1 MWNCCHKQT
10 INCTHESTGENCS
23 QIYFLFSYKEKVII
37 IYTVEKIVEKVL
49 YSNSTNFV
57 EIKYLNRVKKELK
70 NVKYNIYEPFIGAT
84 KIILYNKMPNIK
96 IYEIV
101 SSNDLRHQDILG
113 TLYSLNISDEMF
125 GDVVIWNNRYF
136 IIILS
141 SIDNYIKSNLTS
153 IKNSKVD
160 LIEKNPY
167 YLKDYKQE
175 YEEYIIIVP
184 SIRVDVIVSKII
196 NSSRSNALEKIKN
209 GDIYLNYELLTK
221 PTYMLKENDIFSIRK
236 YGKYKFLGEINK
248 TKKGSLVIKYLK
260 YV

>member
-1 MWNCCHKQT
+1 MPFFD
-10 INCTHESTGENCS
+10 I
-23 QIYFLFSYKEKVII
+23 IILVRVII

-70 NVKYNIYEPFIGAT
+70 NVKYNMYEPFIGAT
-84 KIILYNKMPNIK
+84 KVILYNKMPNIK
-96 IYEIV
+96 IYEII

-141 SIDNYIKSNLTS
+141 SIDNYIKSNLIS
-153 IKNSKVD
+153 IRNSKVD
-160 LIEKNPY
+160 LIEKDPY

-175 YEEYIIIVP
+175 YEEFNIIVP

-221 PTYMLKENDIFSIRK
+221 PIYMLKENDIFSIRK
-236 YGKYKFLGEINK
+236 YGKYKFNGIINE
-248 TKKGSLVIKYLK
+248 TKKGNIIVNISK

>member
-1 MWNCCHKQT
+1 M
-10 INCTHESTGENCS
+10 
-23 QIYFLFSYKEKVII
+23 II

-70 NVKYNIYEPFIGAT
+70 NIKYNIYEPFIGAT
-84 KIILYNKMPNIK
+84 KVILYNKMPNIK
-96 IYEIV
+96 IYEII

-113 TLYSLNISDEMF
+113 TLYSLNISGEMF

-160 LIEKNPY
+160 LIEKDPD

-175 YEEYIIIVP
+175 YEEFNIIVP

-236 YGKYKFLGEINK
+236 YGKYKFNGIINE
-248 TKKGSLVIKYLK
+248 TKKGNIIVNISK

>member
-1 MWNCCHKQT
+1 M
-10 INCTHESTGENCS
+10 
-23 QIYFLFSYKEKVII
+23 II

-70 NVKYNIYEPFIGAT
+70 NIKYNIYEPFIGAT
-84 KIILYNKMPNIK
+84 KVILYNKMPNIK
-96 IYEIV
+96 IYEII

-160 LIEKNPY
+160 LIEKDPY

-175 YEEYIIIVP
+175 YEECIIIVP

-236 YGKYKFLGEINK
+236 YGKYKFLGEINR
-248 TKKGSLVIKYLK
+248 TKKGSLVVKYLK
-260 YV
+260 YKFIDK

>member
-1 MWNCCHKQT
+1 M
-10 INCTHESTGENCS
+10 
-23 QIYFLFSYKEKVII
+23 II

-70 NVKYNIYEPFIGAT
+70 NVKYNIYEPFVGAT

-96 IYEIV
+96 IYEII

-113 TLYSLNISDEMF
+113 TLYSLNISDELF

-153 IKNSKVD
+153 IRNSKVD
-160 LIEKNPY
+160 LIEKDPY
-167 YLKDYKQE
+167 YLKNYKQE
-175 YEEYIIIVP
+175 YEEFNIIVP
-184 SIRVDVIVSKII
+184 SIRVDAIISKII

-221 PTYMLKENDIFSIRK
+221 PTYMLRENDIFSIRK
-236 YGKYKFLGEINK
+236 YGKYKFNGIINE
-248 TKKGSLVIKYLK
+248 TKKGNIIVNISK

>member
-1 MWNCCHKQT
+1 M
-10 INCTHESTGENCS
+10 
-23 QIYFLFSYKEKVII
+23 II

-160 LIEKNPY
+160 LIERDPY
-167 YLKDYKQE
+167 YLRNYKQE
-175 YEEYIIIVP
+175 YEECIIIVP

>member
-1 MWNCCHKQT
+1 M
-10 INCTHESTGENCS
+10 
-23 QIYFLFSYKEKVII
+23 II

-70 NVKYNIYEPFIGAT
+70 NVKYNIYEPFIDAT
-84 KIILYNKMPNIK
+84 KVILYNKMPNIK

-101 SSNDLRHQDILG
+101 SNNDLRHQDILG

-141 SIDNYIKSNLTS
+141 SIDNYIKSNLMS
-153 IKNSKVD
+153 IRNSKVE
-160 LIEKNPY
+160 LIEKDPY

-175 YEEYIIIVP
+175 YEECIIIVP

>member
-1 MWNCCHKQT
+1 M
-10 INCTHESTGENCS
+10 
-23 QIYFLFSYKEKVII
+23 II

-57 EIKYLNRVKKELK
+57 EIKYLNKVKKELK
-70 NVKYNIYEPFIGAT
+70 NIKYNIYEPFSGAT
-84 KIILYNKMPNIK
+84 KIILYNKVPNIK
-96 IYEIV
+96 IYEII

-175 YEEYIIIVP
+175 YEECIIIVP

-209 GDIYLNYELLTK
+209 CDIYLNYELLTK

-236 YGKYKFLGEINK
+236 YGKYKFLGEINR

>member
-1 MWNCCHKQT
+1 M
-10 INCTHESTGENCS
+10 
-23 QIYFLFSYKEKVII
+23 II

-84 KIILYNKMPNIK
+84 KVILYNKMPNIK

-153 IKNSKVD
+153 IRNSKVD
-160 LIEKNPY
+160 LIEKDPY
-167 YLKDYKQE
+167 YLKNYKQE
-175 YEEYIIIVP
+175 YEEFNIIVP
-184 SIRVDVIVSKII
+184 SIRVDAIISKII

-221 PTYMLKENDIFSIRK
+221 PTYMLRENDIFSIRK
-236 YGKYKFLGEINK
+236 YGKYKFNGIINE
-248 TKKGSLVIKYLK
+248 TKKGNIIVNISK

>member
-1 MWNCCHKQT
+1 M
-10 INCTHESTGENCS
+10 
-23 QIYFLFSYKEKVII
+23 II

-84 KIILYNKMPNIK
+84 KIILYNKMRNIK

-160 LIEKNPY
+160 LIERNPY

-175 YEEYIIIVP
+175 YEECIIIVP

>member
-1 MWNCCHKQT
+1 M
-10 INCTHESTGENCS
+10 
-23 QIYFLFSYKEKVII
+23 II

-57 EIKYLNRVKKELK
+57 EIKYLNKVKKELK
-70 NVKYNIYEPFIGAT
+70 NIKYNIYEPFVGAT

-96 IYEIV
+96 IYEII
-101 SSNDLRHQDILG
+101 SNNDLRHQDILG

-160 LIEKNPY
+160 LIEKDPY

-175 YEEYIIIVP
+175 YEECIIIVP

-236 YGKYKFLGEINK
+236 YGKYKFLGEINR
-248 TKKGSLVIKYLK
+248 TKKGSLVVKYLK

>member
-1 MWNCCHKQT
+1 M
-10 INCTHESTGENCS
+10 
-23 QIYFLFSYKEKVII
+23 II

-70 NVKYNIYEPFIGAT
+70 NVKYNIYEPFSGAT

-96 IYEIV
+96 IYEII
-101 SSNDLRHQDILG
+101 SNNDLRHQDILG

-153 IKNSKVD
+153 IRNSKVD
-160 LIEKNPY
+160 LIEKDPY

-175 YEEYIIIVP
+175 YEECIIIVP

>member
-1 MWNCCHKQT
+1 M
-10 INCTHESTGENCS
+10 
-23 QIYFLFSYKEKVII
+23 II

-57 EIKYLNRVKKELK
+57 EIKYLSRVKKELK
-70 NVKYNIYEPFIGAT
+70 NVKYNIYELFSGAT
-84 KIILYNKMPNIK
+84 KVILYNKMPNIK
-96 IYEIV
+96 IYEIL

-141 SIDNYIKSNLTS
+141 NIDNYIKSNLTS
-153 IKNSKVD
+153 IKNSKVE
-160 LIEKNPY
+160 LIEKDPY

-175 YEEYIIIVP
+175 YEECIIIVP

-196 NSSRSNALEKIKN
+196 NSSRSNALEKMV
-209 GDIYLNYELLTK
+209 IY
-221 PTYMLKENDIFSIRK
+221 I
-236 YGKYKFLGEINK
+236 
-248 TKKGSLVIKYLK
+248 
-260 YV
+260 

>member
-1 MWNCCHKQT
+1 M
-10 INCTHESTGENCS
+10 
-23 QIYFLFSYKEKVII
+23 II

-70 NVKYNIYEPFIGAT
+70 NVKYNIYEPFVGAT

-96 IYEIV
+96 IYEII

-141 SIDNYIKSNLTS
+141 SIDNYINSNLTS

-160 LIEKNPY
+160 LIERNPY

-175 YEEYIIIVP
+175 YEECIIIVP

-236 YGKYKFLGEINK
+236 YGKYKFLGEINR

>member
-1 MWNCCHKQT
+1 
-10 INCTHESTGENCS
+10 
-23 QIYFLFSYKEKVII
+23 VII

-70 NVKYNIYEPFIGAT
+70 NIKYNIYEPFVGAT
-84 KIILYNKMPNIK
+84 KVILYNKMPNVK

-153 IKNSKVD
+153 IRNSKVD
-160 LIEKNPY
+160 LIEKDPY
-167 YLKDYKQE
+167 YLKNYKQE
-175 YEEYIIIVP
+175 YEEFNIIVP

-236 YGKYKFLGEINK
+236 YGKYKFNGIINE
-248 TKKGSLVIKYLK
+248 TKKGNIIVNISK

>member
-1 MWNCCHKQT
+1 M
-10 INCTHESTGENCS
+10 
-23 QIYFLFSYKEKVII
+23 II

-49 YSNSTNFV
+49 YSNSINFV

-70 NVKYNIYEPFIGAT
+70 NVKYNIYEPFVGAT
-84 KIILYNKMPNIK
+84 KVILYNKMPNIK
-96 IYEIV
+96 IYEII

-160 LIEKNPY
+160 LIERDPY

-175 YEEYIIIVP
+175 YEECIIIVP

-236 YGKYKFLGEINK
+236 YGKYKFLGEINR

>member
-1 MWNCCHKQT
+1 M
-10 INCTHESTGENCS
+10 
-23 QIYFLFSYKEKVII
+23 II

-57 EIKYLNRVKKELK
+57 EIKYLNRVKKKLK
-70 NVKYNIYEPFIGAT
+70 NVKYNIYEPFVGAT
-84 KIILYNKMPNIK
+84 KVILYNKMPNIK
-96 IYEIV
+96 IYEII

-160 LIEKNPY
+160 LIERDPY

-175 YEEYIIIVP
+175 YEECIIIVP

-236 YGKYKFLGEINK
+236 YGKYKFLGEINR

>member
-1 MWNCCHKQT
+1 MPFFD
-10 INCTHESTGENCS
+10 I
-23 QIYFLFSYKEKVII
+23 IILVRVII

-49 YSNSTNFV
+49 YSNSTSFV

-70 NVKYNIYEPFIGAT
+70 NVKYNMYEPFIGAT
-84 KIILYNKMPNIK
+84 KVILYNKMPNIK
-96 IYEIV
+96 IYEII

-141 SIDNYIKSNLTS
+141 SIDNYIKSNLIS
-153 IKNSKVD
+153 IRNSKVD
-160 LIEKNPY
+160 LIEKDPY

-175 YEEYIIIVP
+175 YEEFNIIVP

-221 PTYMLKENDIFSIRK
+221 PIYMLKENDIFSIRK
-236 YGKYKFLGEINK
+236 YGKYKFNGIINE
-248 TKKGSLVIKYLK
+248 TKKGNIIVNISK

>member
-1 MWNCCHKQT
+1 M
-10 INCTHESTGENCS
+10 
-23 QIYFLFSYKEKVII
+23 II

-70 NVKYNIYEPFIGAT
+70 NVKYNIYEPFVGAT

-96 IYEIV
+96 IYEII

-160 LIEKNPY
+160 LIERDPY

-175 YEEYIIIVP
+175 YEECIIIVP

-196 NSSRSNALEKIKN
+196 NSSRNNALEKIKN

-236 YGKYKFLGEINK
+236 YGKYKFLGEINR
-248 TKKGSLVIKYLK
+248 TKKGSLVVKYLK

>member
-1 MWNCCHKQT
+1 M
-10 INCTHESTGENCS
+10 
-23 QIYFLFSYKEKVII
+23 II

-57 EIKYLNRVKKELK
+57 EIKYLNRLKKELK
-70 NVKYNIYEPFIGAT
+70 NIKYNIYEPFIGAT
-84 KIILYNKMPNIK
+84 KVILYNKMPNIK

-160 LIEKNPY
+160 LIEKDPY
-167 YLKDYKQE
+167 YLKNYKQE
-175 YEEYIIIVP
+175 YEEFNIIVP

-236 YGKYKFLGEINK
+236 YGKYKFNGIINE
-248 TKKGSLVIKYLK
+248 TKKGNIIVNISK

>member
-1 MWNCCHKQT
+1 M
-10 INCTHESTGENCS
+10 
-23 QIYFLFSYKEKVII
+23 II

-160 LIEKNPY
+160 LIEKDPY

-175 YEEYIIIVP
+175 YEECIIIVP

>member
-1 MWNCCHKQT
+1 M
-10 INCTHESTGENCS
+10 
-23 QIYFLFSYKEKVII
+23 II

-57 EIKYLNRVKKELK
+57 EIRYLNRVKKELK
-70 NVKYNIYEPFIGAT
+70 KVKYNIYEPFSDAT
-84 KIILYNKMPNIK
+84 KVILYNKMPNIK

-160 LIEKNPY
+160 LIERDPY

-175 YEEYIIIVP
+175 YEECIIIVP

-236 YGKYKFLGEINK
+236 YGKYKFLGEINR

>member
-1 MWNCCHKQT
+1 M
-10 INCTHESTGENCS
+10 
-23 QIYFLFSYKEKVII
+23 II

-70 NVKYNIYEPFIGAT
+70 NVKYNIYEPFSGAT
-84 KIILYNKMPNIK
+84 KVILYNKMPNIK

-141 SIDNYIKSNLTS
+141 SIDNYIKSNLIS
-153 IKNSKVD
+153 IRNSKVD

-175 YEEYIIIVP
+175 YEEFNIIVP

-236 YGKYKFLGEINK
+236 YGKYKFLGEINR
-248 TKKGSLVIKYLK
+248 TKKGSLVVKYLK

>member
-1 MWNCCHKQT
+1 M
-10 INCTHESTGENCS
+10 
-23 QIYFLFSYKEKVII
+23 II

-70 NVKYNIYEPFIGAT
+70 NVKYNIYEPFSGAT

-96 IYEIV
+96 IYEII

-153 IKNSKVD
+153 IRNSKVD
-160 LIEKNPY
+160 LIEKDPY
-167 YLKDYKQE
+167 YLRDYKQE
-175 YEEYIIIVP
+175 YEECIIIVP

-236 YGKYKFLGEINK
+236 YGKYKFLGEINR

>member
-1 MWNCCHKQT
+1 M
-10 INCTHESTGENCS
+10 
-23 QIYFLFSYKEKVII
+23 II
-37 IYTVEKIVEKVL
+37 IYTLEKIVEKVL

-101 SSNDLRHQDILG
+101 PSNDLRHQDILG

-141 SIDNYIKSNLTS
+141 SIDNYIKSNLMS
-153 IKNSKVD
+153 IRNSKVD
-160 LIEKNPY
+160 LIEKDPY

-175 YEEYIIIVP
+175 YEECIIIVP

-236 YGKYKFLGEINK
+236 YGKYKFLGEINR

>member
-1 MWNCCHKQT
+1 M
-10 INCTHESTGENCS
+10 
-23 QIYFLFSYKEKVII
+23 II

-84 KIILYNKMPNIK
+84 KVILYNKMPNIK

-153 IKNSKVD
+153 IRNSKVE
-160 LIEKNPY
+160 LIEKDPY

-175 YEEYIIIVP
+175 YEECIIIVP

>member
-1 MWNCCHKQT
+1 M
-10 INCTHESTGENCS
+10 
-23 QIYFLFSYKEKVII
+23 II

-153 IKNSKVD
+153 IRNSKVD
-160 LIEKNPY
+160 LIEKDPY
-167 YLKDYKQE
+167 YLRDYKQE
-175 YEEYIIIVP
+175 YEECIIIVP

>member
-1 MWNCCHKQT
+1 M
-10 INCTHESTGENCS
+10 
-23 QIYFLFSYKEKVII
+23 II
-37 IYTVEKIVEKVL
+37 IYTLEKIVEKVL

-70 NVKYNIYEPFIGAT
+70 NVKYNIYEPFSGAT

-96 IYEIV
+96 IYEII
-101 SSNDLRHQDILG
+101 SNNDLRHQDILG

-153 IKNSKVD
+153 IRNSKVD
-160 LIEKNPY
+160 LIEKDPY
-167 YLKDYKQE
+167 YLRDYKQE
-175 YEEYIIIVP
+175 YEECIIIVP

>member
-1 MWNCCHKQT
+1 M
-10 INCTHESTGENCS
+10 
-23 QIYFLFSYKEKVII
+23 II

-70 NVKYNIYEPFIGAT
+70 NVKYNIYEPFSGAT

-96 IYEIV
+96 IYEII
-101 SSNDLRHQDILG
+101 SNNDLRHQDILG

-160 LIEKNPY
+160 LIEKDPY

-175 YEEYIIIVP
+175 YEECIIIVP

-236 YGKYKFLGEINK
+236 YGKYKFNGIINE
-248 TKKGSLVIKYLK
+248 TKKGNIIVNISK

>member
-1 MWNCCHKQT
+1 M
-10 INCTHESTGENCS
+10 
-23 QIYFLFSYKEKVII
+23 II

-70 NVKYNIYEPFIGAT
+70 NVKYNIYEPFNGAT

-160 LIEKNPY
+160 LIEKDPY
-167 YLKDYKQE
+167 YLKNYKQE
-175 YEEYIIIVP
+175 YEEFNIIVP
-184 SIRVDVIVSKII
+184 SVRVDVIVSKII

-236 YGKYKFLGEINK
+236 YGKYKFNGIINE
-248 TKKGSLVIKYLK
+248 TKKGNIIVNISK

>member
-1 MWNCCHKQT
+1 M
-10 INCTHESTGENCS
+10 
-23 QIYFLFSYKEKVII
+23 II

-84 KIILYNKMPNIK
+84 KVILYNKMPNIK

-160 LIEKNPY
+160 LIEKDPY

-209 GDIYLNYELLTK
+209 DDIYLNYELLTK

>member
-1 MWNCCHKQT
+1 M
-10 INCTHESTGENCS
+10 
-23 QIYFLFSYKEKVII
+23 II

-70 NVKYNIYEPFIGAT
+70 NVKYNIYEPFSGAT

-96 IYEIV
+96 IYEII

-141 SIDNYIKSNLTS
+141 SIDNYIKSNLMS
-153 IKNSKVD
+153 IRNSKVD
-160 LIEKNPY
+160 LIERDPY
-167 YLKDYKQE
+167 YLRNYKQE
-175 YEEYIIIVP
+175 YEECIIIVP

-236 YGKYKFLGEINK
+236 YGKYKFLGEINR

>member
-1 MWNCCHKQT
+1 
-10 INCTHESTGENCS
+10 
-23 QIYFLFSYKEKVII
+23 VII

-70 NVKYNIYEPFIGAT
+70 NVKYNIYEPFSGAT

-96 IYEIV
+96 IYEII
-101 SSNDLRHQDILG
+101 SNNDLRHQDILG

-160 LIEKNPY
+160 LIEKDPY

-175 YEEYIIIVP
+175 YEECIIIVP

-236 YGKYKFLGEINK
+236 YGKYKFLGEINR
-248 TKKGSLVIKYLK
+248 TKKGSLVVKYLK

>member
-1 MWNCCHKQT
+1 M
-10 INCTHESTGENCS
+10 
-23 QIYFLFSYKEKVII
+23 II

-113 TLYSLNISDEMF
+113 TLYSLTISDEMF

-160 LIEKNPY
+160 LIEKDPY
-167 YLKDYKQE
+167 YLKNYKQE
-175 YEEYIIIVP
+175 YEEFNIIVP
-184 SIRVDVIVSKII
+184 SVRVDVIVSKII

-236 YGKYKFLGEINK
+236 YGKYKFNGIINE
-248 TKKGSLVIKYLK
+248 TKKGNIIVNISK

>member
-1 MWNCCHKQT
+1 M
-10 INCTHESTGENCS
+10 
-23 QIYFLFSYKEKVII
+23 II

-57 EIKYLNRVKKELK
+57 EIKYFNRVKKELK

-84 KIILYNKMPNIK
+84 KVILYNNMPNIK
-96 IYEIV
+96 IYEII

-141 SIDNYIKSNLTS
+141 SIDNYIKSNLMS
-153 IKNSKVD
+153 IRNSKVD
-160 LIEKNPY
+160 LIERDPY
-167 YLKDYKQE
+167 YLRNYKQE
-175 YEEYIIIVP
+175 YEECIIIVP
-184 SIRVDVIVSKII
+184 SIRVDVIASKII

>member
-1 MWNCCHKQT
+1 M
-10 INCTHESTGENCS
+10 
-23 QIYFLFSYKEKVII
+23 II

-57 EIKYLNRVKKELK
+57 EIRYLNRVKKELK
-70 NVKYNIYEPFIGAT
+70 NVKYNIYEPFVGAT

-96 IYEIV
+96 IYEII

-160 LIEKNPY
+160 LIERDPY

-175 YEEYIIIVP
+175 YEECIIIVP

-236 YGKYKFLGEINK
+236 YGKYKFLGEINR
-248 TKKGSLVIKYLK
+248 TKKGSLVVKYLK

>member
-1 MWNCCHKQT
+1 M
-10 INCTHESTGENCS
+10 
-23 QIYFLFSYKEKVII
+23 II

-84 KIILYNKMPNIK
+84 KVILYNKMPNIK

-160 LIEKNPY
+160 LIERNPY

-175 YEEYIIIVP
+175 YEEFNIIVP

-221 PTYMLKENDIFSIRK
+221 PTYMLKENDIFSIKK
-236 YGKYKFLGEINK
+236 YGKYKFLGEINR

>member
-1 MWNCCHKQT
+1 M
-10 INCTHESTGENCS
+10 
-23 QIYFLFSYKEKVII
+23 II

-84 KIILYNKMPNIK
+84 KVILYNKMPNIK
-96 IYEIV
+96 IYEII

-160 LIEKNPY
+160 LIEKDPY

-175 YEEYIIIVP
+175 YEEFNIIVP

-236 YGKYKFLGEINK
+236 YGKYKFNGIINE
-248 TKKGSLVIKYLK
+248 TKKGNIIVNISK

>member
-1 MWNCCHKQT
+1 M
-10 INCTHESTGENCS
+10 
-23 QIYFLFSYKEKVII
+23 II

-175 YEEYIIIVP
+175 YEECIIIVP

-236 YGKYKFLGEINK
+236 YGKYKFLGEMNK

>member
-1 MWNCCHKQT
+1 M
-10 INCTHESTGENCS
+10 
-23 QIYFLFSYKEKVII
+23 II

-70 NVKYNIYEPFIGAT
+70 NVKYNIYEPFSGAT
-84 KIILYNKMPNIK
+84 KVILYNKMPNIK
-96 IYEIV
+96 IYEII

-160 LIEKNPY
+160 LIEKDPY

-175 YEEYIIIVP
+175 YEECIIIVP

-236 YGKYKFLGEINK
+236 YGKYKFLGEINR